1 MPCQVLMALEALKR
15 LQLFKKNKPEGD
27 CQGWKQVRIR
37 YGIINRTWTYNPGGN
52 GSDEATVFTQKFIA
66 PFGMVRH
73 MEELVKQEKC
83 RHNYHVLPNNV
94 KEAFPLISK
103 QTYNSSAISV

>member
-1 MPCQVLMALEALKR
+1 MALEALKR

-27 CQGWKQVRIR
+27 CRGWKQVRIR

-52 GSDEATVFTQKFIA
+52 GSDEATVFAQKFIA

-73 MEELVKQEKC
+73 MEELVKQEKYG
-83 RHNYHVLPNNV
+83 HNYHVLPNV